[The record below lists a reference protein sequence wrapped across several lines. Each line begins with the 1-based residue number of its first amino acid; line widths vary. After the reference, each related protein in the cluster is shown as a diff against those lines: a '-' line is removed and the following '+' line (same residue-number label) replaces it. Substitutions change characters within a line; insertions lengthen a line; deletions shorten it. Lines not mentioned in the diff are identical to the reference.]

1 MPYDILLRKDMR
13 LRSKITSK
21 FQITIPKEIRESLKL
36 GQSDVLEW
44 KLDKNGV
51 HVEAADKP
59 FLKYGG
65 FLKIPPGD
73 TKQDIKLSRKLRAER
88 YRQ

>member
-1 MPYDILLRKDMR
+1 MR

-21 FQITIPKEIRESLKL
+21 FQITIPKEVRDSLKL
-36 GQSDVLEW
+36 GEADVLEW
-44 KLDKNGV
+44 RLDESGI

-65 FLKIPPGD
+65 FLNTGCGD
-73 TKQDIKLSRKLRAER
+73 TKEDVKLGRKLRAER
-88 YRQ
+88 YRK